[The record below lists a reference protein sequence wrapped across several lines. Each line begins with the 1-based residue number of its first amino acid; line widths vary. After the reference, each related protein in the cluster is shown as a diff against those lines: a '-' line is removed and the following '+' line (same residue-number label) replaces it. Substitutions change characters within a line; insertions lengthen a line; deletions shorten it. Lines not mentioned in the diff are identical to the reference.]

1 MIDFYQLVQEIKKR
15 PTLYLGRASIFDFQ
29 SFYHGYILAR
39 NQLGLPKTIEE
50 KEFEEFLEWIRSIYP
65 VKTRQSWAN
74 IVLFHSADERD
85 ALNKL
90 FELFED
96 FRNRDKNNLKND
108 GESLDKFFQILG
120 ELQSVNSAQ

>member
-1 MIDFYQLVQEIKKR
+1 MY
-15 PTLYLGRASIFDFQ
+15 
-29 SFYHGYILAR
+29 SF
-39 NQLGLPKTIEE
+39 EE

-90 FELFED
+90 FELFEEHQL
-96 FRNRDKNNLKND
+96 FIPTKTHPQMTI
-108 GESLDKFFQILG
+108 ESISK
-120 ELQSVNSAQ
+120 